1 MKQIIKIGLVACVLL
16 SNSYFIYAEE
26 EEVSET
32 DDNSDTIGEYGGY
45 LFGAIEATK
54 LHFSERKF
62 HIQKTGHGFLAE
74 RANNLNNVLHGY
86 NSTVVGDDNSK
97 NGADIKI
104 VNRNGTATYIQDKY
118 CQTATNSVNNA
129 FDNETGMYR
138 YYVNDEIMQLEV
150 PSDQYEK
157 AVQVMKDKI
166 EQGLV
171 PDVTDPE
178 EALNIV
184 KKGSVTYEQA
194 VNIAKAG
201 TIDSLTYDSI
211 NGAIIATKALGISF
225 TIDYALRILQGEK
238 KEEAIKES
246 VMNSL
251 QVGGKSFLIY
261 VLSSQLAKTG
271 AANIFTPATT
281 AISKVLGDN
290 VTNALAT
297 MIAPGSSVTKNTVNT
312 ILKNGML
319 TTAVAFAVITVPDV
333 VDMMRG
339 RISPEQLANNLAVA
353 IAGAVGSTVGVAAGG
368 TLGNLLVPGVGTT
381 IGGIVGGTAG
391 GIAANWTANTLLS
404 TVFESDAEN
413 MYNILV
419 KQSEEISNDYL
430 MTNDEVEELVL
441 TLNDSLDNK
450 TLKDMFGEDD
460 REAFADNL
468 IKPIA
473 EKIVENRETIEI
485 PTESIVRENLLIQA
499 SDIVYIH

>member
-1 MKQIIKIGLVACVLL
+1 
-16 SNSYFIYAEE
+16 
-26 EEVSET
+26 
-32 DDNSDTIGEYGGY
+32 
-45 LFGAIEATK
+45 
-54 LHFSERKF
+54 
-62 HIQKTGHGFLAE
+62 
-74 RANNLNNVLHGY
+74 
-86 NSTVVGDDNSK
+86 
-97 NGADIKI
+97 
-104 VNRNGTATYIQDKY
+104 
-118 CQTATNSVNNA
+118 
-129 FDNETGMYR
+129 
-138 YYVNDEIMQLEV
+138 MQLEV

-368 TLGNLLVPGVGTT
+368 TLGNLLVPRVGTT